1 MGLGFGVF
9 KCTILLLVYAPVLQ
23 SGLFVLYTSMAK
35 LVDAVAS
42 KASGLKTVQV
52 QILLGV
58 HHTIVA
64 SEMAQQLDLE
74 SRLLRVRLPPVV
86 QSLTGLWK

>member
-1 MGLGFGVF
+1 
-9 KCTILLLVYAPVLQ
+9 
-23 SGLFVLYTSMAK
+23 
-35 LVDAVAS
+35 
-42 KASGLKTVQV
+42 
-52 QILLGV
+52 
-58 HHTIVA
+58 VA